1 MACTERKR
9 TVRVGHVACSWTGG
23 AECGA
28 KSLLWRRARAEEA
41 AEAGAQVDNMAAGG
55 FFGRF
60 GREGN
65 APVRPMVTPYVVGQ
79 TPTHT
84 LIGRAAEVL

>member
-1 MACTERKR
+1 MMWVPMFPATRASPSTTWR
-9 TVRVGHVACSWTGG
+9 TWQLASG
-23 AECGA
+23 AG
-28 KSLLWRRARAEEA
+28 EA

-84 LIGRAAEVL
+84 